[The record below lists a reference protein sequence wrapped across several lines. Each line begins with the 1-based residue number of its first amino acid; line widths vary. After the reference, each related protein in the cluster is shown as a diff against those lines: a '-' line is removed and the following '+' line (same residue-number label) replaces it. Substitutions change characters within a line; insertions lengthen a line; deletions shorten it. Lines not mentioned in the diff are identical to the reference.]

1 MKVLVTGADGFVGSL
16 LVKRL
21 AEHGHEIT
29 GAVRPSPTTSEELA
43 RREALGDMPTIPLE
57 LQDPDSIDRT
67 IRQNWDAVIHMAAV
81 SSGSEAQKDPMK
93 AWEIN
98 ALGTARLAHGLGQAK
113 VAGGDPLFFFVS
125 TAEVYGAGSEKIRV
139 ETDPVRPLS
148 PYAASK
154 LAAEV
159 ACMEVHRRTGL
170 RVVVARPFPHIGPGQ
185 DTRFVVPAFLE
196 RIRLA
201 KKINAPV
208 VKVGRIDPVRDF
220 THVADVVMAYAL
232 LIEAGRPGEIYN
244 VACGNAT
251 SVRDL
256 FFMLSDALEHR
267 VIPEEDPDL
276 IRPVDIPYL
285 VGDSTKLRNQTGWE
299 PAIPLEQTIRE
310 IVDAEAN

>member
-16 LVKRL
+16 LVNRL

-43 RREALGDMPTIPLE
+43 RREALGDMPTIALE

-81 SSGSEAQKDPMK
+81 SSGSQAQKDPMK

-113 VAGGDPLFFFVS
+113 VAGGDPLFLFVS
-125 TAEVYGAGSEKIRV
+125 TAEVYGAGSEKMRL
-139 ETDPVRPLS
+139 ETDPVRPVS

-196 RIRLA
+196 RIRFA
-201 KKINAPV
+201 KEINAPV
-208 VKVGRIDPVRDF
+208 VKVGRMDPVREF
-220 THVADVVMAYAL
+220 IHVADVVQAYTL
-232 LIEAGRPGEIYN
+232 LIELGTPSEIYN
-244 VACGNAT
+244 VACGRAT

-285 VGDSTKLRNQTGWE
+285 VGDSTKLRDQTGWE
-299 PAIPLEQTIRE
+299 PAISLEQTIRE